1 MTMANVFYHP
11 QHVNDLSE
19 RMDLKQILETAES
32 IYYQIK
38 YSTNFNDK
46 IRLII
51 GEELLNKPIDP
62 YDSDDD
68 DIKAKAENL
77 LTKSE
82 EEEFEKRLEQNC
94 EDGMNLGYY

>member
-1 MTMANVFYHP
+1 M
-11 QHVNDLSE
+11 NDLSE

-38 YSTNFNDK
+38 YATNLNDK
-46 IRLII
+46 IRVII
-51 GEELLNKPIDP
+51 GEEPLNKPINP

-68 DIKAKAENL
+68 DVKGKAENL

-82 EEEFEKRLEQNC
+82 EEEFEKRLDQNC
-94 EDGMNLGYY
+94 EDGMNLGYF